1 MGTREGEARGNVA
14 SACVGAWHAGNM
26 LHACGTRA
34 PGVRALG
41 PTGNQPHNTG
51 SAGQADATTPVETRP
66 PFHSHAPLW
75 PCSRS
80 PAARPALSLSART
93 EQPRMAVMS
102 PLGQWAECREPLGT
116 PPWGGPWGS
125 WPPTS
130 TSSCT
135 ASGPPRPPGSQASGA
150 AGSAPGSAE
159 GTGSAAGA
167 PLRRSRLDLGL
178 APPWLSVQSQNK
190 TKSQPPQNVE
200 TGGLPLGVGISGGRP
215 SASPIT
221 VAADTHRHR

>member
-26 LHACGTRA
+26 LHACWTRA

-75 PCSRS
+75 PCSCS

-116 PPWGGPWGS
+116 PPWGR
-125 WPPTS
+125 
-130 TSSCT
+130 
-135 ASGPPRPPGSQASGA
+135 A
-150 AGSAPGSAE
+150 
-159 GTGSAAGA
+159 
-167 PLRRSRLDLGL
+167 LGL
-178 APPWLSVQSQNK
+178 AATYLHFLMHGQWSTTPSRI
-190 TKSQPPQNVE
+190 
-200 TGGLPLGVGISGGRP
+200 TGLWGSRKC
-215 SASPIT
+215 S
-221 VAADTHRHR
+221 RKC